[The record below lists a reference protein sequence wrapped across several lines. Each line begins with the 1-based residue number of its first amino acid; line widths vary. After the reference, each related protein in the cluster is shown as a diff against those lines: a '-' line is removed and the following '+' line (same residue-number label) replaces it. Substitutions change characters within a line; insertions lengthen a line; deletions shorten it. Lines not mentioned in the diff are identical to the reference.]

1 MRSRGKTALVGKY
14 MFRRLAITSALVV
27 MAAPV
32 FAQEGS
38 QVTEIV
44 VVGLVRTNEESARLA
59 IRTAGIREGQPFSS
73 ELFNK
78 ARTALRDKGLYG
90 EVYARTE
97 DIPGRKIK
105 VIFEIIENPVI
116 GNIVFSGNRSIPNA
130 KLLPLISTK
139 PGDVLNTRTLA
150 DDITKVR
157 RYYDSEGFNIVVTE
171 SYQFDPKTGTLT
183 IPLLETVI
191 ESIAITGLQKTK
203 DSVVRRELKSKP
215 GDPLNFKMLND
226 DLTRLLA
233 LNIFQSPRFENPEV
247 GSEVGKVKVSF
258 TMPEQRTAQAG
269 ISLGYTSQQRLF
281 GTLNFDEQNLQ
292 GKGRGLNLA
301 WTVSGGVAKNSYEL
315 GFTEPW
321 VDNRNTTL
329 SASLYNRL
337 NFRFNRIMTGSLTQ
351 GISNNQYYEQREGA
365 SVRLSRPLTADR
377 FTRAFLSARTEK
389 IQANN
394 LQLNYQTLTDLDI
407 RNLRG
412 ALIQNGD
419 VSALT
424 LGMTSN
430 RVDNPQDPSK
440 GYFFSP
446 SIEFGTSAFNFQ
458 KPRINPDYI
467 SAIATPTIPRVLV
480 DTRSQSGAF
489 IKWIFDARKYTNL
502 DKPRVTLTDSRRVL
516 ATRLLVGVAT
526 GNISFS
532 EQFFMGGPDNL
543 RGYFNDR
550 FWGNRT
556 LLLSNELRVPF
567 GKENPLGGVLFADV
581 GDAWQAMDVNRE
593 NIPGFD
599 QHTQFKPQWG
609 FGFGLR
615 ITIGGIGKIRLD
627 YGFDQKGTGRSHFS
641 IGQTF

>member
-1 MRSRGKTALVGKY
+1 MV
-14 MFRRLAITSALVV
+14 RRLAISSALI
-27 MAAPV
+27 ALATPGFTQDARPV
-32 FAQEGS
+32 AD
-38 QVTEIV
+38 IV
-44 VVGLVRTNEESARLA
+44 ITGLVRTNDESARLV
-59 IRTAGIREGQPFSS
+59 IRGAGVVEGKPFSNDA
-73 ELFNK
+73 FTK
-78 ARTALRDKGLYG
+78 ARAALRDKGLYA

-97 DIPGRKIK
+97 DTLDRKIK
-105 VIFEIIENPVI
+105 VVFEIVENPVI

-130 KLLPLISTK
+130 KLLPLLQTK
-139 PGDVLNTRTLA
+139 PGDVLNTKTLA
-150 DDITKVR
+150 EDITKVR
-157 RYYDSEGFNIVVTE
+157 RYYDEQGFNIVVTE

-183 IPLLETVI
+183 VPLLETVI
-191 ESIAITGLQKTK
+191 ESIAITGLSKTK
-203 DSVVRRELKSKP
+203 DFVVRRELRSKP
-215 GDPLNFKMLND
+215 GDPLNFKLLND

-247 GSEVGKVKVSF
+247 GSEVGKVKVTF

-269 ISLGYTSQQRLF
+269 ISLGYTAQQRLF

-301 WTVSGGVAKNSYEL
+301 WTISGGVAQNSYEL

-321 VDNRNTTL
+321 FDKQNTSL

-351 GISNNQYYEQREGA
+351 GLTNNQYFEQREGA
-365 SVRLSRPLTADR
+365 SARLSRPLTADR
-377 FTRAFLSARTEK
+377 FTRAFVAARTEQ

-394 LQLNYQTLTDLDI
+394 LQVNYETLTNEQI
-407 RNLRG
+407 QNLRG

-424 LGMTSN
+424 FGLTSN

-440 GYFFSP
+440 GFFFSP
-446 SIEFGTSAFNFQ
+446 SIEVGSSGFNFQ
-458 KPRINPDYI
+458 KPRLNPDYI
-467 SAIATPTIPRVLV
+467 SSTATPNIPRVLI
-480 DTRSQSGAF
+480 DSRSQSGAF
-489 IKWIFDARKYTNL
+489 SKLILDVRKYTNL
-502 DKPRVTLTDSRRVL
+502 EKPRQNLTDTRKVL
-516 ATRLLVGVAT
+516 ASRLLIGVAT

-556 LLLSNELRVPF
+556 FLFSNELRIPF
-567 GKENPLGGVLFADV
+567 GKDNPLGGVVFADV
-581 GDAWQAMDVNRE
+581 GDAWNAMDVNRE

-599 QHTQFKPQWG
+599 QHSQFKPQWG

>member
-1 MRSRGKTALVGKY
+1 MV
-14 MFRRLAITSALVV
+14 RRLAISSALIAL
-27 MAAPV
+27 AAPGFTQDTRPV
-32 FAQEGS
+32 AD
-38 QVTEIV
+38 IV
-44 VVGLVRTNEESARLA
+44 ITGLVRTNDESARLV
-59 IRTAGIREGQPFSS
+59 IRGAGVVEGKPFSNDA
-73 ELFNK
+73 FTK
-78 ARTALRDKGLYG
+78 ARAALREKGLYA

-97 DIPGRKIK
+97 DTLDRKVK
-105 VIFEIIENPVI
+105 VVFEIVENPVI
-116 GNIVFSGNRSIPNA
+116 GNIVFSGNRSITNA
-130 KLLPLISTK
+130 KLLPLMQTK
-139 PGDVLNTRTLA
+139 PGDVLNTKTLA
-150 DDITKVR
+150 EDITKVR
-157 RYYDSEGFNIVVTE
+157 RYYDEQGFNIVVTE

-183 IPLLETVI
+183 VPLLETVI
-191 ESIAITGLQKTK
+191 ESIAITGLSKTK
-203 DSVVRRELKSKP
+203 DFVVRRELRSKP
-215 GDPLNFKMLND
+215 GDPLNFKVLND

-247 GSEVGKVKVSF
+247 GSEVGKVKVTF

-269 ISLGYTSQQRLF
+269 ISLGYTAQQRLF

-301 WTVSGGVAKNSYEL
+301 WTISGGVAQNSYEL

-321 VDNRNTTL
+321 FDKQNTSL

-351 GISNNQYYEQREGA
+351 GLSNNQYYEQREGA
-365 SVRLSRPLTADR
+365 SARLSRPLTADR
-377 FTRAFLSARTEK
+377 FTRGFVSARTEL

-394 LQLNYQTLTDLDI
+394 LQVNYETLTNEQI
-407 RNLRG
+407 QNLRG

-424 LGMTSN
+424 FGLTSN

-440 GYFFSP
+440 GFFFSP
-446 SIEFGTSAFNFQ
+446 SIEVGSSGFNFQ
-458 KPRINPDYI
+458 KPRLNPDYI
-467 SAIATPTIPRVLV
+467 SSTATPNVPRVLI
-480 DTRSQSGAF
+480 DTRSQTGAF
-489 IKWIFDARKYTNL
+489 SKLIFDVRKYTNL
-502 DKPRVTLTDSRRVL
+502 EKPRQNLTDTRKVL
-516 ATRLLVGVAT
+516 ASRLLIGIAT

-556 LLLSNELRVPF
+556 FLFSNELRIPF
-567 GKENPLGGVLFADV
+567 GKDNPLGGVVFADV
-581 GDAWQAMDVNRE
+581 GDAWNAMDVNRE

-599 QHTQFKPQWG
+599 QHSQFKPQWG
-609 FGFGLR
+609 LGFGLR

>member
-1 MRSRGKTALVGKY
+1 MV
-14 MFRRLAITSALVV
+14 RRLAISSALI
-27 MAAPV
+27 ALATPGFTQDARPV
-32 FAQEGS
+32 AD
-38 QVTEIV
+38 IV
-44 VVGLVRTNEESARLA
+44 ITGLVRTNDESARLV
-59 IRTAGIREGQPFSS
+59 IRGAGVVEGKPFSNDA
-73 ELFNK
+73 FTK
-78 ARTALRDKGLYG
+78 ARAALRDKGLYA

-97 DIPGRKIK
+97 DTLDRKIK
-105 VIFEIIENPVI
+105 VVFEIVENPVI

-130 KLLPLISTK
+130 KLLPLLQTK
-139 PGDVLNTRTLA
+139 PGDVLNTKTLA
-150 DDITKVR
+150 EDITKVR
-157 RYYDSEGFNIVVTE
+157 RYYDDQGFNIVVTE

-183 IPLLETVI
+183 VPLLETVI
-191 ESIAITGLQKTK
+191 ESIAITGLSKTK
-203 DSVVRRELKSKP
+203 DFVVRRELRSKP
-215 GDPLNFKMLND
+215 GDPLNFKLLND

-247 GSEVGKVKVSF
+247 GSEVGKVKVTF

-269 ISLGYTSQQRLF
+269 ISLGYTAQQRLF

-301 WTVSGGVAKNSYEL
+301 WTISGGVAQNSYEL

-321 VDNRNTTL
+321 FDKQNTSL

-351 GISNNQYYEQREGA
+351 GLTNNQYFEQREGA
-365 SVRLSRPLTADR
+365 SARLSRPLTADR
-377 FTRAFLSARTEK
+377 FTRAFVAARTEQ

-394 LQLNYQTLTDLDI
+394 LQVNYETLTNEQI
-407 RNLRG
+407 QNLRG

-424 LGMTSN
+424 FGLTSN

-440 GYFFSP
+440 GFFFSP
-446 SIEFGTSAFNFQ
+446 SIEVGSSGFNFQ
-458 KPRINPDYI
+458 KPRLNPDYI
-467 SAIATPTIPRVLV
+467 SSTATPNIPRVLI
-480 DTRSQSGAF
+480 DSRSQSGAF
-489 IKWIFDARKYTNL
+489 SKLILDVRKYTNL
-502 DKPRVTLTDSRRVL
+502 EKPRQNLTDTRKVL
-516 ATRLLVGVAT
+516 ASRLLIGVAT

-556 LLLSNELRVPF
+556 FLFSNELRIPF
-567 GKENPLGGVLFADV
+567 GKDNPLGGVVFADV
-581 GDAWQAMDVNRE
+581 GDAWNAMDVNRE

-599 QHTQFKPQWG
+599 QHSQFKPQWG

>member
-1 MRSRGKTALVGKY
+1 MV
-14 MFRRLAITSALVV
+14 RRLAISSALIAL
-27 MAAPV
+27 AAPGFTQDTRPV
-32 FAQEGS
+32 AD
-38 QVTEIV
+38 IV
-44 VVGLVRTNEESARLA
+44 ITGLVRTNDESARLV
-59 IRTAGIREGQPFSS
+59 IRGAGVVEGKPFSNDA
-73 ELFNK
+73 FTK
-78 ARTALRDKGLYG
+78 ARAALREKGLYA

-97 DIPGRKIK
+97 DTLDRKVK
-105 VIFEIIENPVI
+105 VVFEIVENPVI
-116 GNIVFSGNRSIPNA
+116 GNIVFSGNRSITNA
-130 KLLPLISTK
+130 KLLPLLQTK
-139 PGDVLNTRTLA
+139 PGDVLNTKTLA
-150 DDITKVR
+150 EDITKVR
-157 RYYDSEGFNIVVTE
+157 RYYDEQGFNIVVTE
-171 SYQFDPKTGTLT
+171 SYKFDPKTGTLT
-183 IPLLETVI
+183 VPLLETVI
-191 ESIAITGLQKTK
+191 ESIAITGLSKTK
-203 DSVVRRELKSKP
+203 DFVVRRELRSKP
-215 GDPLNFKMLND
+215 GDPLNFKVLND

-247 GSEVGKVKVSF
+247 GSEVGKVKVTF

-269 ISLGYTSQQRLF
+269 ISLGYTAQQRLF

-301 WTVSGGVAKNSYEL
+301 WTISGGVAQNSYEL

-321 VDNRNTTL
+321 FDKQNTSL

-351 GISNNQYYEQREGA
+351 GLSNNQYYEQREGA
-365 SVRLSRPLTADR
+365 SARLSRPLTADR
-377 FTRAFLSARTEK
+377 FTRGFVSARTEL

-394 LQLNYQTLTDLDI
+394 LQVNYETLTNEQI
-407 RNLRG
+407 QNLRG

-424 LGMTSN
+424 FGLTSN

-440 GYFFSP
+440 GFFFSP
-446 SIEFGTSAFNFQ
+446 SIEVGSSGFNFQ
-458 KPRINPDYI
+458 KPRLNPDYI
-467 SAIATPTIPRVLV
+467 SSTATPNVPRVLI
-480 DTRSQSGAF
+480 DTRSQTGAF
-489 IKWIFDARKYTNL
+489 SKLIFDVRKYTNL
-502 DKPRVTLTDSRRVL
+502 EKPRQNLTDTRKVL
-516 ATRLLVGVAT
+516 ASRLLIGIAT

-556 LLLSNELRVPF
+556 FLFSNELRIPF
-567 GKENPLGGVLFADV
+567 GKDNPLGGVVFADV
-581 GDAWQAMDVNRE
+581 GDAWNAMDVNRE

-599 QHTQFKPQWG
+599 QHSQFKPQWG
-609 FGFGLR
+609 LGFGLR

>member
-1 MRSRGKTALVGKY
+1 MV
-14 MFRRLAITSALVV
+14 RRLAISSALI
-27 MAAPV
+27 ALATPGFTQDTRPV
-32 FAQEGS
+32 AD
-38 QVTEIV
+38 IV
-44 VVGLVRTNEESARLA
+44 ITGLVRTNDESARLV
-59 IRTAGIREGQPFSS
+59 IRNAGVREGQPFSS
-73 ELFNK
+73 DAFTK
-78 ARTALRDKGLYG
+78 ARAALREKGLYA

-97 DIPGRKIK
+97 DTLDRKVK
-105 VIFEIIENPVI
+105 VVFEIVENPVI

-130 KLLPLISTK
+130 KLLPLLQTK
-139 PGDVLNTRTLA
+139 PGDVLNTKSLA
-150 DDITKVR
+150 EDITKVR
-157 RYYDSEGFNIVVTE
+157 RYYDEQGFNIVVTE

-183 IPLLETVI
+183 VPLLETVI
-191 ESIAITGLQKTK
+191 ESIAITGLTKTK
-203 DSVVRRELKSKP
+203 DFVVRRELRSKP
-215 GDPLNFKMLND
+215 GDPLNFKLLND

-247 GSEVGKVKVSF
+247 GSEVGKVKVTF

-269 ISLGYTSQQRLF
+269 ISLGYTAQQRLF

-301 WTVSGGVAKNSYEL
+301 WTISGGVAQNSYEL

-321 VDNRNTTL
+321 FDNQNTSL
-329 SASLYNRL
+329 SASIYNRL

-351 GISNNQYYEQREGA
+351 GLTNNQYFEQREGA
-365 SVRLSRPLTADR
+365 SARLSRPLTADR
-377 FTRAFLSARTEK
+377 FTRAFVAARTEQ

-394 LQLNYQTLTDLDI
+394 LQVNYDTLSNEQI
-407 RNLRG
+407 QNLRG

-419 VSALT
+419 VSAIT
-424 LGMTSN
+424 LGLTSN

-440 GYFFSP
+440 GFFFSP
-446 SIEFGTSAFNFQ
+446 SIEVGSSGFNFQ
-458 KPRINPDYI
+458 KPRLNPDYI
-467 SAIATPTIPRVLV
+467 DATATPNIPRVLV
-480 DTRSQSGAF
+480 DSRSQTGAF
-489 IKWIFDARKYTNL
+489 SKLILDVRKYTNL
-502 DKPRVTLTDSRRVL
+502 EKPRQNLSDTRKVL
-516 ATRLLVGVAT
+516 ASRLLIGIAT

-556 LLLSNELRVPF
+556 FLFSNELRIPF
-567 GKENPLGGVLFADV
+567 GKDNPLGGVVFADV
-581 GDAWQAMDVNRE
+581 GDAWNAMDVNRE

-599 QHTQFKPQWG
+599 QHSQFKPQWG
-609 FGFGLR
+609 LGFGLR

>member
-1 MRSRGKTALVGKY
+1 MV
-14 MFRRLAITSALVV
+14 RRLAISSALIAL
-27 MAAPV
+27 AAPGFTQDTRPV
-32 FAQEGS
+32 AD
-38 QVTEIV
+38 IV
-44 VVGLVRTNEESARLA
+44 ITGLVRTNDESARLV
-59 IRTAGIREGQPFSS
+59 IRGAGVVEGKPFSNDA
-73 ELFNK
+73 FTK
-78 ARTALRDKGLYG
+78 ARAALREKGLYA

-97 DIPGRKIK
+97 DTLDRKIK
-105 VIFEIIENPVI
+105 VVFEIVENPVI
-116 GNIVFSGNRSIPNA
+116 GNIVFSGNRSITNA
-130 KLLPLISTK
+130 KLLPLLQTK
-139 PGDVLNTRTLA
+139 PGDVLNTKTLA
-150 DDITKVR
+150 EDITKVR
-157 RYYDSEGFNIVVTE
+157 RYYDEQGFNIVVTE

-183 IPLLETVI
+183 VPLLETVI
-191 ESIAITGLQKTK
+191 ESIAITGLSKTK
-203 DSVVRRELKSKP
+203 DFVVRRELRSKP
-215 GDPLNFKMLND
+215 GDPLNFKVLND

-233 LNIFQSPRFENPEV
+233 LNIFLSPRFENPEV
-247 GSEVGKVKVSF
+247 GSEVGKVKVTF

-269 ISLGYTSQQRLF
+269 ISLGYTAQQRLF

-301 WTVSGGVAKNSYEL
+301 WTISGGVAQNSYEL

-321 VDNRNTTL
+321 FDKQNTSL

-351 GISNNQYYEQREGA
+351 GLSNNQYYEQREGA
-365 SVRLSRPLTADR
+365 SARLSRPLTADR
-377 FTRAFLSARTEK
+377 FTRGFVSARTEL

-394 LQLNYQTLTDLDI
+394 LQVNYETLTNDQI
-407 RNLRG
+407 QNLRG

-419 VSALT
+419 VAALT
-424 LGMTSN
+424 FGLTSN

-440 GYFFSP
+440 GFFFSP
-446 SIEFGTSAFNFQ
+446 SIEVGSSGFNFQ
-458 KPRINPDYI
+458 KPRLNPDYI
-467 SAIATPTIPRVLV
+467 SSTATPNVPRVLI
-480 DTRSQSGAF
+480 DTRSQTGAF
-489 IKWIFDARKYTNL
+489 SKLIFDVRKYTNL
-502 DKPRVTLTDSRRVL
+502 EKPRQNLTDTRKVL
-516 ATRLLVGVAT
+516 ASRLLIGIAT

-556 LLLSNELRVPF
+556 FLFSNELRIPF
-567 GKENPLGGVLFADV
+567 GKDNPLGGVVFADV
-581 GDAWQAMDVNRE
+581 GDAWNAMDVNRE

-599 QHTQFKPQWG
+599 QHSQFKPQWG
-609 FGFGLR
+609 LGFGLR

>member
-1 MRSRGKTALVGKY
+1 MV
-14 MFRRLAITSALVV
+14 RRLAISSALI
-27 MAAPV
+27 ALATPGFTQDARPV
-32 FAQEGS
+32 AD
-38 QVTEIV
+38 IV
-44 VVGLVRTNEESARLA
+44 ITGLVRTNDESARLV
-59 IRTAGIREGQPFSS
+59 IRGAGVVEGKPFSNDA
-73 ELFNK
+73 FTK
-78 ARTALRDKGLYG
+78 ARAALRDKGLYA

-97 DIPGRKIK
+97 DTLDRKIK
-105 VIFEIIENPVI
+105 VVFEIVENPVI

-130 KLLPLISTK
+130 KLLPLLQTK
-139 PGDVLNTRTLA
+139 PGDVLNTKTLA
-150 DDITKVR
+150 EDITKVR
-157 RYYDSEGFNIVVTE
+157 RYYDEQGFNIVVTE

-183 IPLLETVI
+183 VPLLETVI
-191 ESIAITGLQKTK
+191 ESIAITGLSKTK
-203 DSVVRRELKSKP
+203 DFVVRRELRSKP
-215 GDPLNFKMLND
+215 GDPLNFKLLND

-247 GSEVGKVKVSF
+247 GSEVGKVKVTF

-269 ISLGYTSQQRLF
+269 ISLGYTAQQRLF

-301 WTVSGGVAKNSYEL
+301 WTISGGVAQNSYEL

-321 VDNRNTTL
+321 FDKQNTSL

-351 GISNNQYYEQREGA
+351 GLSNNQYYEQREGA
-365 SVRLSRPLTADR
+365 SARLSRPLTADR
-377 FTRAFLSARTEK
+377 FTRAFVSARTEQ

-394 LQLNYQTLTDLDI
+394 LQVNYDTLTNEQI
-407 RNLRG
+407 QNLRG

-424 LGMTSN
+424 FGLTSN

-440 GYFFSP
+440 GFFFSP
-446 SIEFGTSAFNFQ
+446 SIEVGSSGFNFQ
-458 KPRINPDYI
+458 KPRLNPDYI
-467 SAIATPTIPRVLV
+467 SATATPNIPRVLI
-480 DTRSQSGAF
+480 DTRSQTGAF
-489 IKWIFDARKYTNL
+489 SKLIFDVRKYTNL
-502 DKPRVTLTDSRRVL
+502 EKPRQNLTDTRKVL
-516 ATRLLVGVAT
+516 ASRLLIGVAT

-556 LLLSNELRVPF
+556 FLFSNELRIPF
-567 GKENPLGGVLFADV
+567 GKDNPLGGVVFADV
-581 GDAWQAMDVNRE
+581 GDAWNAMDVNRE

-599 QHTQFKPQWG
+599 QHSQFKPQWG

>member
-1 MRSRGKTALVGKY
+1 MV
-14 MFRRLAITSALVV
+14 RRLAISSALIAL
-27 MAAPV
+27 AAPGFTQDTRPV
-32 FAQEGS
+32 AD
-38 QVTEIV
+38 IV
-44 VVGLVRTNEESARLA
+44 ITGLVRTNDESARLV
-59 IRTAGIREGQPFSS
+59 IRGAGVVEGKPFSNDA
-73 ELFNK
+73 FTK
-78 ARTALRDKGLYG
+78 ARAALREKGLYA

-97 DIPGRKIK
+97 DTLDRKVK
-105 VIFEIIENPVI
+105 VVFEIVENPVI
-116 GNIVFSGNRSIPNA
+116 GNIVFSGNRSITNA
-130 KLLPLISTK
+130 KLLPLLQTK
-139 PGDVLNTRTLA
+139 PGDVLNTKTLA
-150 DDITKVR
+150 EDITKVR
-157 RYYDSEGFNIVVTE
+157 RYYDEQGFNIVVTE

-183 IPLLETVI
+183 VPLLETVI
-191 ESIAITGLQKTK
+191 ESIAITGLSKTK
-203 DSVVRRELKSKP
+203 DFVVRRELRSKP
-215 GDPLNFKMLND
+215 GDPLNFKVLND

-233 LNIFQSPRFENPEV
+233 LNIFLSPRFENPEV
-247 GSEVGKVKVSF
+247 GSEVGKVKVTF

-269 ISLGYTSQQRLF
+269 ISLGYTAQQRLF

-301 WTVSGGVAKNSYEL
+301 WTISGGVAQNSYEL

-321 VDNRNTTL
+321 FDKQNTSL

-351 GISNNQYYEQREGA
+351 GLSNNQYYEQREGA
-365 SVRLSRPLTADR
+365 SARLSRPLTADR
-377 FTRAFLSARTEK
+377 FTRGFVSARTEL

-394 LQLNYQTLTDLDI
+394 LQVNYETLTNDQI
-407 RNLRG
+407 QNLRG

-424 LGMTSN
+424 FGLTSN

-440 GYFFSP
+440 GFFFSP
-446 SIEFGTSAFNFQ
+446 SIEVGSSGFNFQ
-458 KPRINPDYI
+458 KPRLNPDYI
-467 SAIATPTIPRVLV
+467 SSTATPNVPRVLI
-480 DTRSQSGAF
+480 DTRSQTGAF
-489 IKWIFDARKYTNL
+489 SKLIFDVRKYTNL
-502 DKPRVTLTDSRRVL
+502 EKPRQNLTDTRKVL
-516 ATRLLVGVAT
+516 ASRLLIGIAT

-556 LLLSNELRVPF
+556 FLFSNELRIPF
-567 GKENPLGGVLFADV
+567 GKDNPLGGVVFADV
-581 GDAWQAMDVNRE
+581 GDAWNAMDVNRE

-599 QHTQFKPQWG
+599 QHSQFKPQWG
-609 FGFGLR
+609 LGFGLR

>member
-1 MRSRGKTALVGKY
+1 MV
-14 MFRRLAITSALVV
+14 RRLAISSALIAL
-27 MAAPV
+27 AAPGFTQDTRPV
-32 FAQEGS
+32 AD
-38 QVTEIV
+38 IV
-44 VVGLVRTNEESARLA
+44 ITGLVRTNDESARLV
-59 IRTAGIREGQPFSS
+59 IRGAGVVEGKPFSNDA
-73 ELFNK
+73 FTK
-78 ARTALRDKGLYG
+78 ARAALREKGLYA

-97 DIPGRKIK
+97 DTLDRKIK
-105 VIFEIIENPVI
+105 VVFEIVENPVI
-116 GNIVFSGNRSIPNA
+116 GNIVFSGNRSITNA
-130 KLLPLISTK
+130 KLLPLLQTK
-139 PGDVLNTRTLA
+139 PGDVLNTKTLA
-150 DDITKVR
+150 EDITKVR
-157 RYYDSEGFNIVVTE
+157 RYYDEQGFNIVVTE

-183 IPLLETVI
+183 VPLLETVI
-191 ESIAITGLQKTK
+191 ESIAITGLSKTK
-203 DSVVRRELKSKP
+203 DFVVRRELRSKP
-215 GDPLNFKMLND
+215 GDPLNFKVLND

-233 LNIFQSPRFENPEV
+233 LNIFLSPRFENPEV
-247 GSEVGKVKVSF
+247 GSEVGKVKVTF

-269 ISLGYTSQQRLF
+269 ISLGYTAQQRLF

-301 WTVSGGVAKNSYEL
+301 WTISGGVAQNSYEL

-321 VDNRNTTL
+321 FDKQNTSL

-351 GISNNQYYEQREGA
+351 GLSNNQYYEQREGA
-365 SVRLSRPLTADR
+365 SARLSRPLTADR
-377 FTRAFLSARTEK
+377 FTRGFVSARTEL

-394 LQLNYQTLTDLDI
+394 LQVNYETLTNDQI
-407 RNLRG
+407 QNLRG

-424 LGMTSN
+424 FGLTSN

-440 GYFFSP
+440 GFFFSP
-446 SIEFGTSAFNFQ
+446 SIEVGSSGFNFQ
-458 KPRINPDYI
+458 KPRLNPDYI
-467 SAIATPTIPRVLV
+467 SSTATPNVPRVLI
-480 DTRSQSGAF
+480 DTRSQTGAF
-489 IKWIFDARKYTNL
+489 SKLIFDVRKYTNL
-502 DKPRVTLTDSRRVL
+502 EKPRQNLTDTRKVL
-516 ATRLLVGVAT
+516 ASRLLIGIAT

-556 LLLSNELRVPF
+556 FLFSNELRIPF
-567 GKENPLGGVLFADV
+567 GKDNPLGGVVFADV
-581 GDAWQAMDVNRE
+581 GDAWNAMDVNRE

-599 QHTQFKPQWG
+599 QHSQFKPQWG
-609 FGFGLR
+609 LGFGLR

>member
-1 MRSRGKTALVGKY
+1 MV
-14 MFRRLAITSALVV
+14 RRLAISSALI
-27 MAAPV
+27 ALATPGFTQDTRPV
-32 FAQEGS
+32 AD
-38 QVTEIV
+38 IV
-44 VVGLVRTNEESARLA
+44 ITGLVRTNDESARLV
-59 IRTAGIREGQPFSS
+59 IRNAGVREGQPFSS
-73 ELFNK
+73 DAFTK
-78 ARTALRDKGLYG
+78 ARAALRDKGLYA

-97 DIPGRKIK
+97 DTLDRKIK
-105 VIFEIIENPVI
+105 VVFEIVENPVI

-130 KLLPLISTK
+130 KLLPLLQTK
-139 PGDVLNTRTLA
+139 PGDVLNTKTLA
-150 DDITKVR
+150 EDITKVR
-157 RYYDSEGFNIVVTE
+157 RYYDEQGFNIVVTE

-183 IPLLETVI
+183 VPLLETVI
-191 ESIAITGLQKTK
+191 ESIAITGLSKTK
-203 DSVVRRELKSKP
+203 DFVVRRELRSKP
-215 GDPLNFKMLND
+215 GDPLNFKLLND

-247 GSEVGKVKVSF
+247 GSEVGKVKVTF

-269 ISLGYTSQQRLF
+269 ISLGYTAQQRLF

-301 WTVSGGVAKNSYEL
+301 WTISGGVAQNSYEL

-321 VDNRNTTL
+321 FDKQNTSL

-351 GISNNQYYEQREGA
+351 GLTNNQYFEQREGA
-365 SVRLSRPLTADR
+365 SARLSRPLTADR
-377 FTRAFLSARTEK
+377 FTRAFVAARTEQ

-394 LQLNYQTLTDLDI
+394 LQVNYETLTNEQI
-407 RNLRG
+407 QNLRG

-424 LGMTSN
+424 FGLTSN

-440 GYFFSP
+440 GFFFSP
-446 SIEFGTSAFNFQ
+446 SIEVGSSGFNFQ
-458 KPRINPDYI
+458 KPRLNPDYI
-467 SAIATPTIPRVLV
+467 SASATPNIPRVLI
-480 DTRSQSGAF
+480 DTRSQTGAF
-489 IKWIFDARKYTNL
+489 SKLIFDVRKYTNL
-502 DKPRVTLTDSRRVL
+502 EKPRQNLTDTRKVL
-516 ATRLLVGVAT
+516 ASRLLIGVAT

-556 LLLSNELRVPF
+556 FLFSNELRIPF
-567 GKENPLGGVLFADV
+567 GKDNPLGGVVFADV
-581 GDAWQAMDVNRE
+581 GDAWNAMDVNRE

-599 QHTQFKPQWG
+599 QHSQFKPQWG

>member
-1 MRSRGKTALVGKY
+1 MV
-14 MFRRLAITSALVV
+14 RRLAISSALIAL
-27 MAAPV
+27 AAPGFTQDTRPV
-32 FAQEGS
+32 AD
-38 QVTEIV
+38 IV
-44 VVGLVRTNEESARLA
+44 ITGLVRTNDESARLV
-59 IRTAGIREGQPFSS
+59 IRGAGVVEGKPFSNDA
-73 ELFNK
+73 FTK
-78 ARTALRDKGLYG
+78 ARAALREKGLYA

-97 DIPGRKIK
+97 DTLDRKVK
-105 VIFEIIENPVI
+105 VVFEIVENPVI
-116 GNIVFSGNRSIPNA
+116 GNIVFSGNRSITNA
-130 KLLPLISTK
+130 KLLPLLQTK
-139 PGDVLNTRTLA
+139 PGDVLNTKTLA
-150 DDITKVR
+150 EDITKVR
-157 RYYDSEGFNIVVTE
+157 RYYDEQGFNIVVTE

-183 IPLLETVI
+183 VPLLETVI
-191 ESIAITGLQKTK
+191 ESIAITGLSKTK
-203 DSVVRRELKSKP
+203 DFVVRRELRSKP
-215 GDPLNFKMLND
+215 GDPLNFKVLND

-247 GSEVGKVKVSF
+247 GSEVGKVKVTF

-269 ISLGYTSQQRLF
+269 ISLGYTAQQRLF

-301 WTVSGGVAKNSYEL
+301 WTISGGVAQNSYEL

-321 VDNRNTTL
+321 FDKQNTSL

-351 GISNNQYYEQREGA
+351 GLSNNQYYEQREGA
-365 SVRLSRPLTADR
+365 SARLSRPLTADR
-377 FTRAFLSARTEK
+377 FTRGFVSARTEL

-394 LQLNYQTLTDLDI
+394 LQVNYETLTNEQI
-407 RNLRG
+407 QNLRG

-424 LGMTSN
+424 FGLTSN

-440 GYFFSP
+440 GFFFSP
-446 SIEFGTSAFNFQ
+446 SIEVGSSGFNFQ
-458 KPRINPDYI
+458 KPRLNPDYI
-467 SAIATPTIPRVLV
+467 SSTATPNVPRVLI
-480 DTRSQSGAF
+480 DTRSQTGAF
-489 IKWIFDARKYTNL
+489 SKLIFDVRKYTNL
-502 DKPRVTLTDSRRVL
+502 EKPRQNLTDTRKVL
-516 ATRLLVGVAT
+516 ASRLLIGIAT

-556 LLLSNELRVPF
+556 FLFSNELRIQF
-567 GKENPLGGVLFADV
+567 GKDNPLGGVVFADV
-581 GDAWQAMDVNRE
+581 GDAWNAMDVNRE

-599 QHTQFKPQWG
+599 QHSQFKPQWG
-609 FGFGLR
+609 LGFGLR

>member
-1 MRSRGKTALVGKY
+1 MV
-14 MFRRLAITSALVV
+14 RRLAISSALIAL
-27 MAAPV
+27 AAPGFTQDTRSV
-32 FAQEGS
+32 AD
-38 QVTEIV
+38 IV
-44 VVGLVRTNEESARLA
+44 ITGLVRTNDESARLV
-59 IRTAGIREGQPFSS
+59 IRGAGVVEGKPFSNDA
-73 ELFNK
+73 FTK
-78 ARTALRDKGLYG
+78 ARAALREKGLYA

-97 DIPGRKIK
+97 DTLDRKIK
-105 VIFEIIENPVI
+105 VVFEIVENPVI
-116 GNIVFSGNRSIPNA
+116 GNIVFSGNRSITNA
-130 KLLPLISTK
+130 KLLPLLQTK
-139 PGDVLNTRTLA
+139 PGDVLNTKTLA
-150 DDITKVR
+150 EDITKVR
-157 RYYDSEGFNIVVTE
+157 RYYDEQGFNIVVTE

-183 IPLLETVI
+183 VPLLETVI
-191 ESIAITGLQKTK
+191 ESIAITGLSKTK
-203 DSVVRRELKSKP
+203 DFVVRRELRSKP
-215 GDPLNFKMLND
+215 GDPLNFKVLND

-233 LNIFQSPRFENPEV
+233 LNIFLSPRFENPEV
-247 GSEVGKVKVSF
+247 GSEVGKVKVTF

-269 ISLGYTSQQRLF
+269 ISLGYTAQQRLF

-301 WTVSGGVAKNSYEL
+301 WTISGGVAQNSYEL

-321 VDNRNTTL
+321 FDKQNTSL

-351 GISNNQYYEQREGA
+351 GLSNNQYYEQREGA
-365 SVRLSRPLTADR
+365 SARLSRPLTADR
-377 FTRAFLSARTEK
+377 FTRGFVSARTEL

-394 LQLNYQTLTDLDI
+394 LQVNYETLTNDQI
-407 RNLRG
+407 QNLRG

-419 VSALT
+419 VAALT
-424 LGMTSN
+424 FGLTSN

-440 GYFFSP
+440 GFFFSP
-446 SIEFGTSAFNFQ
+446 SIEVGSSGFNFQ
-458 KPRINPDYI
+458 KPRLNPDYI
-467 SAIATPTIPRVLV
+467 SSTATPNVPRVLI
-480 DTRSQSGAF
+480 DTRSQTGAF
-489 IKWIFDARKYTNL
+489 SKLIFDVRKYTNL
-502 DKPRVTLTDSRRVL
+502 EKPRQNLTDTRKVL
-516 ATRLLVGVAT
+516 ASRLLIGIAT

-556 LLLSNELRVPF
+556 FLFSNELRIPF
-567 GKENPLGGVLFADV
+567 GKDNPLGGVVFADV
-581 GDAWQAMDVNRE
+581 GDAWNAMDVNRE

-599 QHTQFKPQWG
+599 QHSQFKPQWG
-609 FGFGLR
+609 LGFGLR

>member
-1 MRSRGKTALVGKY
+1 MV
-14 MFRRLAITSALVV
+14 RRLAISSALIAL
-27 MAAPV
+27 AAPGFTQDTRPV
-32 FAQEGS
+32 AD
-38 QVTEIV
+38 IV
-44 VVGLVRTNEESARLA
+44 ITGLVRTNDESARLV
-59 IRTAGIREGQPFSS
+59 IRGAGVVEGKPFSNDA
-73 ELFNK
+73 FTK
-78 ARTALRDKGLYG
+78 ARAALREKGLYA

-97 DIPGRKIK
+97 DTLDRKVK
-105 VIFEIIENPVI
+105 VVFEIVENPVI
-116 GNIVFSGNRSIPNA
+116 GNIVFSGNRSITNA
-130 KLLPLISTK
+130 KLLPLLQTK
-139 PGDVLNTRTLA
+139 PGDVLNTKTLA
-150 DDITKVR
+150 EDITKVR
-157 RYYDSEGFNIVVTE
+157 RYYDEQGFNIVVTE

-183 IPLLETVI
+183 VPLLETVI
-191 ESIAITGLQKTK
+191 ESIAITGLSKTK
-203 DSVVRRELKSKP
+203 DFVVRRELRSKP
-215 GDPLNFKMLND
+215 GDPLNFKVLND

-247 GSEVGKVKVSF
+247 GSEVGKVKVTF

-269 ISLGYTSQQRLF
+269 ISLGYTAQQRLF

-301 WTVSGGVAKNSYEL
+301 WTISGGVAQNSYEL

-321 VDNRNTTL
+321 FDKQNTSL

-351 GISNNQYYEQREGA
+351 GLSNNQYYEQREGA
-365 SVRLSRPLTADR
+365 SARLSRPLTADR
-377 FTRAFLSARTEK
+377 FTRGFVSARTEL

-394 LQLNYQTLTDLDI
+394 LQVNYETLTNEQI
-407 RNLRG
+407 QNLRG

-424 LGMTSN
+424 FGLTSN

-440 GYFFSP
+440 GFFFSP
-446 SIEFGTSAFNFQ
+446 SIEVGSSGFNFQ
-458 KPRINPDYI
+458 KPRLNPDYI
-467 SAIATPTIPRVLV
+467 SSTATPNVPRVLI
-480 DTRSQSGAF
+480 DTRSQTGAF
-489 IKWIFDARKYTNL
+489 SKLIFDVRKYTNL
-502 DKPRVTLTDSRRVL
+502 EKPRQNLTDTRKVL
-516 ATRLLVGVAT
+516 ASRLLIGIAT

-556 LLLSNELRVPF
+556 FLFSNELRIPF
-567 GKENPLGGVLFADV
+567 GKDNPLGGVVFADV
-581 GDAWQAMDVNRE
+581 GDAWNAMDVNRE

-599 QHTQFKPQWG
+599 QHSQFKPQWG
-609 FGFGLR
+609 LGFGLR

>member
-1 MRSRGKTALVGKY
+1 MV
-14 MFRRLAITSALVV
+14 RRLAISSALIAL
-27 MAAPV
+27 AAPGFTQDTRPV
-32 FAQEGS
+32 AD
-38 QVTEIV
+38 IV
-44 VVGLVRTNEESARLA
+44 ITGLVRTNDESARLV
-59 IRTAGIREGQPFSS
+59 IRGAGVVEGKPFSNDA
-73 ELFNK
+73 FTK
-78 ARTALRDKGLYG
+78 ARAALREKGLYA

-97 DIPGRKIK
+97 DTLDRKVK
-105 VIFEIIENPVI
+105 VVFEIVENPVI
-116 GNIVFSGNRSIPNA
+116 GNIVFSGNRSITNA
-130 KLLPLISTK
+130 KLLPLMQTK
-139 PGDVLNTRTLA
+139 PGDVLNTKTLA
-150 DDITKVR
+150 EDITKVR
-157 RYYDSEGFNIVVTE
+157 RYYDEQGFNIVVTE

-183 IPLLETVI
+183 VPLLETVI
-191 ESIAITGLQKTK
+191 ESIAITGLSKTK
-203 DSVVRRELKSKP
+203 DFVVRRELRSKP
-215 GDPLNFKMLND
+215 GDPLNFKVLND

-247 GSEVGKVKVSF
+247 GSEVGKVKVTF

-269 ISLGYTSQQRLF
+269 ISLGYTAQQRLF

-301 WTVSGGVAKNSYEL
+301 WTISGGVAQNSYEL

-321 VDNRNTTL
+321 FDKQNTSL

-351 GISNNQYYEQREGA
+351 GLSNNQYYEQREGA
-365 SVRLSRPLTADR
+365 SARLSRPLTADR
-377 FTRAFLSARTEK
+377 FTRGFVSARTEL

-394 LQLNYQTLTDLDI
+394 LQVNYETLTNDQI
-407 RNLRG
+407 QNLRG

-424 LGMTSN
+424 FGLTSN

-440 GYFFSP
+440 GFFFSP
-446 SIEFGTSAFNFQ
+446 SIEVGSSGFNFQ
-458 KPRINPDYI
+458 KPRLNPDYI
-467 SAIATPTIPRVLV
+467 SSTATPNVPRVLI
-480 DTRSQSGAF
+480 DTRSQTGAF
-489 IKWIFDARKYTNL
+489 SKLIFDVRKYTNL
-502 DKPRVTLTDSRRVL
+502 EKPRQNLTDTRKVL
-516 ATRLLVGVAT
+516 ASRLLIGIAT

-556 LLLSNELRVPF
+556 FLFSNELRIPF
-567 GKENPLGGVLFADV
+567 GKDNPLGGVVFADV
-581 GDAWQAMDVNRE
+581 GDAWNAMDVNRE

-599 QHTQFKPQWG
+599 QHSQFKPQWG
-609 FGFGLR
+609 LGFGLR

>member
-1 MRSRGKTALVGKY
+1 MV
-14 MFRRLAITSALVV
+14 RRLAISSALI
-27 MAAPV
+27 ALATPGFTQDTRPV
-32 FAQEGS
+32 AD
-38 QVTEIV
+38 IV
-44 VVGLVRTNEESARLA
+44 ITGLVRTNDESARLV
-59 IRTAGIREGQPFSS
+59 IRGAGVVEGKPFSNDA
-73 ELFNK
+73 FTK
-78 ARTALRDKGLYG
+78 ARAALREKGLYA

-97 DIPGRKIK
+97 DTLDRKIK
-105 VIFEIIENPVI
+105 VVFEIVENPVI
-116 GNIVFSGNRSIPNA
+116 GNIVFSGNRSITNA
-130 KLLPLISTK
+130 KLLPLLQTK
-139 PGDVLNTRTLA
+139 PGDVLNTKTLA
-150 DDITKVR
+150 EDITKVR
-157 RYYDSEGFNIVVTE
+157 RYYDEQGFNIVVTE

-183 IPLLETVI
+183 VPLLETVI
-191 ESIAITGLQKTK
+191 ESIAITGLSKTK
-203 DSVVRRELKSKP
+203 DFVVRRELRSKP
-215 GDPLNFKMLND
+215 GDPLNFKVLND

-233 LNIFQSPRFENPEV
+233 LNIFLSPRFENPEV
-247 GSEVGKVKVSF
+247 GSEVGKVKVTF

-269 ISLGYTSQQRLF
+269 ISLGYTAQQRLF

-301 WTVSGGVAKNSYEL
+301 WTISGGVAQNSYEL

-321 VDNRNTTL
+321 FDKQNTSL

-351 GISNNQYYEQREGA
+351 GLSNNQYYEQREGA
-365 SVRLSRPLTADR
+365 SARLSRPLTADR
-377 FTRAFLSARTEK
+377 FTRGFVSARTEL

-394 LQLNYQTLTDLDI
+394 LQVNYETLTNDQI
-407 RNLRG
+407 QNLRG

-419 VSALT
+419 VAALT
-424 LGMTSN
+424 FGLTSN

-440 GYFFSP
+440 GFFFSP
-446 SIEFGTSAFNFQ
+446 SIEVGSSGFNFQ
-458 KPRINPDYI
+458 KPRLNPDYI
-467 SAIATPTIPRVLV
+467 SSTATPNVPRVLI
-480 DTRSQSGAF
+480 DTRSQTGAF
-489 IKWIFDARKYTNL
+489 SKLIFDVRKYTNL
-502 DKPRVTLTDSRRVL
+502 EKPRQNLTDTRKVL
-516 ATRLLVGVAT
+516 ASRLLIGIAT

-556 LLLSNELRVPF
+556 FLFSNELRIPF
-567 GKENPLGGVLFADV
+567 GKDNPLGGVVFADV
-581 GDAWQAMDVNRE
+581 GDAWNAMDVNRE

-599 QHTQFKPQWG
+599 QHSQFKPQWG
-609 FGFGLR
+609 LGFGLR

>member
-1 MRSRGKTALVGKY
+1 MV
-14 MFRRLAITSALVV
+14 RRLAISSALI
-27 MAAPV
+27 ALATPGFTQDTRPV
-32 FAQEGS
+32 AD
-38 QVTEIV
+38 IV
-44 VVGLVRTNEESARLA
+44 ITGLVRTNDESARLV
-59 IRTAGIREGQPFSS
+59 IRNAGVREGQPFSS
-73 ELFNK
+73 DAFTK
-78 ARTALRDKGLYG
+78 ARAALRDKGLYA

-97 DIPGRKIK
+97 DTLDRKIK
-105 VIFEIIENPVI
+105 VVFEIVENPVI

-130 KLLPLISTK
+130 KLLPLLQTK
-139 PGDVLNTRTLA
+139 PGDVLNTKTLA
-150 DDITKVR
+150 EDITKVR
-157 RYYDSEGFNIVVTE
+157 RYYDEQGFNIVVTE

-183 IPLLETVI
+183 VPLLETVI
-191 ESIAITGLQKTK
+191 ESIAITGLSKTK
-203 DSVVRRELKSKP
+203 DFVVRRELRSKP
-215 GDPLNFKMLND
+215 GDPLNFKLLND

-247 GSEVGKVKVSF
+247 GSEVGKVKVTF

-269 ISLGYTSQQRLF
+269 ISLGYTAQQRLF

-301 WTVSGGVAKNSYEL
+301 WTISGGVAQNSYEF

-321 VDNRNTTL
+321 FDKQNTSL

-351 GISNNQYYEQREGA
+351 GLSNNQYYEQREGA
-365 SVRLSRPLTADR
+365 SARLSRPLTADR
-377 FTRAFLSARTEK
+377 FTRAFVAARTEQ

-394 LQLNYQTLTDLDI
+394 LQVNYETLTNEQI
-407 RNLRG
+407 QNLRG

-424 LGMTSN
+424 FGLTSN

-440 GYFFSP
+440 GFFFSP
-446 SIEFGTSAFNFQ
+446 SIEVGSSGFNFQ
-458 KPRINPDYI
+458 KPRLNPDYI
-467 SAIATPTIPRVLV
+467 SASATPNIPRVLI
-480 DTRSQSGAF
+480 DTRSQTGAF
-489 IKWIFDARKYTNL
+489 SKLIFDVRKYTNL
-502 DKPRVTLTDSRRVL
+502 EKPRQNLTDTRKVL
-516 ATRLLVGVAT
+516 ASRLLIGVAT

-556 LLLSNELRVPF
+556 FLFSNELRIPF
-567 GKENPLGGVLFADV
+567 GKDNPLGGVVFADV
-581 GDAWQAMDVNRE
+581 GDAWNAMEVNRE

-599 QHTQFKPQWG
+599 QHSQFKPQWG